1 MEIVSMKQ
9 QHTQILADLEKLC
22 FSAPWS
28 QTSLEDQVNNPR
40 ACFLTAV
47 EGDQVLGYGGMHIAA
62 GECYVDNI
70 AVFHPCRGRGVGSAI
85 IQALIDQ
92 AKKRDSAFLSLE
104 VRPSNRAADQAR
116 TVVQSYSMQT
126 AGSSGITQQS
136 QAFLTLYSDH
146 TFTFQIQMYDGY
158 PTVDGEYEATESG
171 YTLIPKST
179 TVQSLPLETLGEI
192 RMEKEGEHL
201 LYKGSQLN
209 GIFSGAVFVPCIL
222 SDEN

>member
-1 MEIVSMKQ
+1 MSVKKLEMLFVFLAVCLMFAACDAQSLDRAQTLSQAQ
-9 QHTQILADLEKLC
+9 QAGSKIDGGIK
-22 FSAPWS
+22 
-28 QTSLEDQVNNPR
+28 
-40 ACFLTAV
+40 TAN
-47 EGDQVLGYGGMHIAA
+47 GFAA
-62 GECYVDNI
+62 GGETTSEGG
-70 AVFHPCRGRGVGSAI
+70 AGA
-85 IQALIDQ
+85 
-92 AKKRDSAFLSLE
+92 
-104 VRPSNRAADQAR
+104 AADQAR

>member
-104 VRPSNRAADQAR
+104 VRPSNRAADLYKKFGFIEEGRRKNFYTDPVEDAL
-116 TVVQSYSMQT
+116 
-126 AGSSGITQQS
+126 I
-136 QAFLTLYSDH
+136 LTLR
-146 TFTFQIQMYDGY
+146 F
-158 PTVDGEYEATESG
+158 P
-171 YTLIPKST
+171 
-179 TVQSLPLETLGEI
+179 
-192 RMEKEGEHL
+192 
-201 LYKGSQLN
+201 
-209 GIFSGAVFVPCIL
+209 
-222 SDEN
+222 